1 MNLAKLAVL
10 GLSIATMTPSHGYA
24 DSYPS
29 RPVKLIVG
37 FAAGGIGDVMG
48 RLLAQGLQ
56 RQLNQTFYVENKPGA
71 DGTIG
76 MREAIKADPDGYTL
90 LVGGL
95 GAQIIPQ
102 LMRDDF
108 PIDTR
113 SALDKIA
120 ITGIYP
126 NVLTINKELP
136 VYSVKDLIHYLKE
149 RPGTLNFGSSGRVS
163 SDRLAAELFMM
174 ETGTKML
181 NVPYKGGALA
191 LNDLISGQTQIMFP
205 QLPVVMGAAKN
216 GQVRALAVSTLKR
229 ATQMPDVPT
238 ISEAAVARFQCGRM
252 ECDLRPARFAEER
265 ARYFRKGDPGR
276 RPGSRSTCK
285 VGGPRRPAA
294 WHGLGRR

>member
-1 MNLAKLAVL
+1 MNRAKLAVL
-10 GLSIATMTPSHGYA
+10 GLSIATVTPSHGYA

-76 MREAIKADPDGYTL
+76 MREATRADPDGYTL
-90 LVGGL
+90 LIGGL

-126 NVLTINKELP
+126 NVLTINKDLP
-136 VYSVKDLIHYLKE
+136 VHSVKDLIHLSE
-149 RPGTLNFGSSGRVS
+149 GTTWN
-163 SDRLAAELFMM
+163 AEL
-174 ETGTKML
+174 
-181 NVPYKGGALA
+181 
-191 LNDLISGQTQIMFP
+191 
-205 QLPVVMGAAKN
+205 
-216 GQVRALAVSTLKR
+216 
-229 ATQMPDVPT
+229 
-238 ISEAAVARFQCGRM
+238 RF
-252 ECDLRPARFAEER
+252 
-265 ARYFRKGDPGR
+265 FR
-276 RPGSRSTCK
+276 SR
-285 VGGPRRPAA
+285 
-294 WHGLGRR
+294 L